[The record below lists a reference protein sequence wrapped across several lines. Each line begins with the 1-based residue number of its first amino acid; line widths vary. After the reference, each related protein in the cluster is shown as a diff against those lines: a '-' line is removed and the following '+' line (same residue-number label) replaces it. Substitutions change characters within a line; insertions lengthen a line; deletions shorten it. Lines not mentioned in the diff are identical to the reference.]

1 MRLLL
6 ALLFSLSF
14 ITASFAQINNPVKW
28 TMESKQVSADEF
40 DLIYSATI
48 EEGWTVYSQYLE
60 SDDGPVATS
69 FTYDEGAHFELVGK
83 SKESDNRVKKY
94 DKVFEMDLIK
104 FFNSAVFTQ
113 RVKINDFSKPITGY
127 FTFMTC
133 DAKKCLAPSD
143 IDFNFAL
150 KNTMTSAG
158 GEKKKKEETP
168 EPKKEAPTPEKTPQG
183 KGDLSLSS
191 DSNNGAGG
199 RNQNQNTSANTT
211 AKIPSTISEPIA
223 QNETIEIAPIDD
235 AQADSS
241 LKKTTTWKVTLEKVN
256 NSEYNLVLVAQIL
269 DNWYLYSQFQDNQD
283 SDEYD
288 GPYPTAFNYDP
299 GENYELVGKT
309 TESDNMKRVRDAVF
323 EMDVNKFS
331 HDATFT
337 QKIKITDPSKPVTA
351 YFEYQTCDDKQCI
364 MNTDDIFIDVKNGK
378 VYIGTEATKMMS
390 TSSIT
395 GTSADGGQSHMS
407 GDTIDQTRT
416 AIVDTFDDPA
426 GNCGGETES
435 GSGWIWTFI
444 LGFGGGLIA
453 LLTPCV
459 FPMIPLTVSFFT
471 KGSKTRAEGIKNGLI
486 YGASIIVIYVALG
499 LLITFLFGPEALNR
513 LSTHWLPNLLFFV
526 IFIIFAISFFGYF
539 EITLPS
545 SWTTK
550 TDSMADQ
557 GGLLGTFFMA
567 ATLSLVS
574 FSCTGPI
581 IGSALVESASDPI
594 GPFTVMLGF
603 STALA
608 LPFGLFAAFPAWL
621 NSLPQSGGW
630 MTNVKVILGFLE
642 VALAFK
648 FLSVA
653 DYTFHWGILKY
664 ELFLAIWVIV
674 AICMALY
681 MLGYILFPH
690 DAPLKKITPLRGILA
705 AVFLGTAIF
714 LAMGFKYNDVT
725 KSYNSPSLLSG
736 LAPPSNY
743 NFFLPTPEMD
753 ADLKK
758 RFPSFTKC
766 ANNLDCFKDYYEGL
780 AYAQE
785 TNQPLLVDF
794 TGYGCVNCR
803 KTEDNVWIK
812 YPVRDN
818 IEKNFVLVS
827 LYVDSPDKLEKTLFS
842 KAQSK
847 KLRNVGNKWADFQIA
862 NFRNNAQ
869 PLYVL
874 MTPDEQVLARPVGY
888 LDGWSNWEEYNDYLN
903 CGLQTY
909 EGVKN
914 GTLGMKS
921 K

>member
-6 ALLFSLSF
+6 TLLLSLAF
-14 ITASFAQINNPVKW
+14 TAATFAQIHNPVKW
-28 TMESKQVSADEF
+28 KMESKQVSADEF
-40 DLIYSATI
+40 DLIYKATI
-48 EEGWTVYSQYLE
+48 EDGWTVYSQYLE

-69 FTYDEGAHFELVGK
+69 FTFDEGSHFELVGK
-83 SKESDNRVKKY
+83 NKESDNRVKKY

-104 FFNSAVFTQ
+104 FFNTAVFTQ
-113 RVKINDFSKPITGY
+113 RVKIKDFSKPVTGY

-133 DAKKCLAPSD
+133 DAKKCLPPTD
-143 IDFNFAL
+143 VDFNFAL
-150 KNTMTSAG
+150 ENNMKSTG
-158 GEKKKKEETP
+158 GDEKENPK
-168 EPKKEAPTPEKTPQG
+168 PKKEDPTPG
-183 KGDLSLSS
+183 KDDLSLSTG
-191 DSNNGAGG
+191 SNNGAGG
-199 RNQNQNTSANTT
+199 NNTDQNVT
-211 AKIPSTISEPIA
+211 ADLESKIPSTISEPTEET
-223 QNETIEIAPIDD
+223 QNENG
-235 AQADSS
+235 
-241 LKKTTTWKVTLEKVN
+241 LKKTTTWTATLEKLTD
-256 NSEYNLVLVAQIL
+256 SEYNLVLEAQIQ
-269 DNWYLYSQFQDNQD
+269 DGWYLYSQFQDNQD
-283 SDEYD
+283 SDDYD

-309 TESDNMKRVRDAVF
+309 AESDNMKRVRDVVF

-331 HDATFT
+331 PEATFT
-337 QKIKITDPSKPVTA
+337 QKLKITDPSKPVTA

-364 MNTDDIFIDVKNGK
+364 MNTDDIFIDARSGK
-378 VYIGTEATKMMS
+378 AYVGADATKMMGAATS
-390 TSSIT
+390 TTNNGGNSSPI
-395 GTSADGGQSHMS
+395 M
-407 GDTIDQTRT
+407 GDTIDQSRT
-416 AIVDTFDDPA
+416 AIIDTFENPA
-426 GNCGGETES
+426 GSCGGETES
-435 GSGWIWTFI
+435 GSGWFWTFL
-444 LGFGGGLIA
+444 LGFGGGLLA

-499 LLITFLFGPEALNR
+499 LLITFAFGPEALNR

-581 IGSALVESASDPI
+581 IGSALVESASNPI
-594 GPFTVMLGF
+594 GPFIVMLGF
-603 STALA
+603 SSALA

-664 ELFLAIWVIV
+664 ELFLGIWVIIG
-674 AICMALY
+674 ICMALY

-690 DAPLKKITPLRGILA
+690 DAPLKKVTPVRGTLA
-705 AVFLGTAIF
+705 AVFLGISIF
-714 LAMGFKYNDVT
+714 LAMGFRYNDAT
-725 KSYNSPSLLSG
+725 KSYASPSILSG
-736 LAPPSNY
+736 LAPPSIY
-743 NFFLPTPEMD
+743 NFFLPPPEVDSEM
-753 ADLKK
+753 KEQY
-758 RFPSFTKC
+758 PSFTKC

-780 AYAQE
+780 DYAQK
-785 TNQPLLVDF
+785 TNKPLLVDF

-803 KTEDNVWIK
+803 KTEDNIWVK
-812 YPVRDN
+812 PPVRYNIDN
-818 IEKNFVLVS
+818 NFVLVS
-827 LYVDSPDKLEKTLFS
+827 LYVDSPDKLDKTLFS
-842 KAQSK
+842 KAQNK
-847 KLRNVGNKWADFQIA
+847 KIRNVGNKWADFQIA

-888 LDGWSNWEEYNDYLN
+888 LDGWSTWEQYNEYLN

-914 GTLGMKS
+914 GTLGMK